1 MTQTDHSSGAAG
13 ASPRP
18 EPGSRQAG
26 PDTAPRALA
35 GTVPEQGGPAGP
47 TGDPQDLLA
56 LLRAKSIEMRLAN
69 LREVEVS
76 GSGHYGPSFS
86 CMEILVCLYYAFLRV
101 RGDEPR
107 WAGRDRFV
115 MGKGHAC
122 SALYPILAD
131 LGFFPAAE
139 LDTFTR
145 LGSILGDHPDM
156 KKVPGVDFSS
166 GSLGH
171 GLSIGTGM
179 ADGSRLQGR
188 DSRVVVLLGD
198 GELNEGQIWEAAGYA
213 AHRRLSNLL
222 AVVDANKVSVDGFT
236 ADLLDYE
243 PLEAKFAAFGWTTE
257 RIDGHDHTALLA
269 ALRRFA
275 ARSAAPDARP
285 TALIAD
291 TVAGKGIGFIE
302 GMAEWHV
309 GYLGGTDLT
318 RAVRSIET
326 MFDGTEPGGAAGPAA
341 HATDVLDAEGAV

>member
-1 MTQTDHSSGAAG
+1 MTQTDQSPGVAG
-13 ASPRP
+13 TSPRP
-18 EPGSRQAG
+18 EPGSPPAG
-26 PDTAPRALA
+26 PDAAPRTPA
-35 GTVPEQGGPAGP
+35 GTASDQRGPAAP
-47 TGDPQDLLA
+47 AADPQELLA
-56 LLRAKSIEMRLAN
+56 LLRAKSTEMRLAN

-101 RGDEPR
+101 RGDEPQ
-107 WAGRDRFV
+107 WAARDRFV

-131 LGFFPAAE
+131 LGFFPAEE

-179 ADGSRLQGR
+179 ADGCRLQGH
-188 DSRVVVLLGD
+188 DSRVVVMLGD
-198 GELNEGQIWEAAGYA
+198 GELNEGQVWEAAGYA
-213 AHRRLSNLL
+213 SHRRLSNLL
-222 AVVDANKVSVDGFT
+222 AVVDANKVSVDGIT

-257 RIDGHDHTALLA
+257 RIDGHDHAELLA
-269 ALRRFA
+269 ALGRFA
-275 ARSAAPDARP
+275 ARSADPDARP

-291 TVAGKGIGFIE
+291 TVAGKGIDFIE

-309 GYLGGTDLT
+309 GYLGGADLT

-326 MFDGTEPGGAAGPAA
+326 MFDGTDPVNGDAA
-341 HATDVLDAEGAV
+341 ATAVPDAEGAL